1 MLKFSLQREV
11 RGDYQPTRVQI
22 GKWLRRSLQHKFTT
36 SIISIS
42 IVDSQTSQELNLDYR
57 GIDKPTNVIS
67 LEYAASREQFALLSG
82 ELILCDEVII
92 REAQEQ
98 GKPVLAHYA
107 HMIIHGMLHLQGYD
121 HLDEQEANQMEAL
134 EINLLQQL
142 GFVNPYQEN

>member
-11 RGDYQPTRVQI
+11 RREYQPTRVQI
-22 GKWLRRSLQHKFTT
+22 AKWLRRSLQYKFTT
-36 SIISIS
+36 TIISIS
-42 IVDSQTSQELNLDYR
+42 IVDNQTSQELNLNYR

-82 ELILCDEVII
+82 ELILCNEVIV

-98 GKPVLAHYA
+98 GKPILAHYA

-121 HLDEQEANQMEAL
+121 HVDEQEANHMEAL

-142 GFVNPYQEN
+142 GFANPYLEN

>member
-11 RGDYQPTRVQI
+11 RCEYQPTRVQI
-22 GKWLRRSLQHKFTT
+22 GKWLRRSLQYKFTT
-36 SIISIS
+36 TIISIS
-42 IVDSQTSQELNLDYR
+42 IVDNQTSQELNLDYR

-82 ELILCDEVII
+82 ELILCDEVIV

-121 HLDEQEANQMEAL
+121 HLDELEANQMETL

-142 GFVNPYQEN
+142 GFANPYQEN

>member
-22 GKWLRRSLQHKFTT
+22 GKWLRRSLQYKFTT

>member
-22 GKWLRRSLQHKFTT
+22 GKWLRRSLQYKFTT

-142 GFVNPYQEN
+142 GFTNPYQEN

>member
-11 RGDYQPTRVQI
+11 RRDYQPTRVQI
-22 GKWLRRSLQHKFTT
+22 GKWLRLSLRHKY
-36 SIISIS
+36 SISTISIS
-42 IVDSQTSQELNLDYR
+42 IVDSATSQQLNLDYR

-67 LEYAASREQFALLSG
+67 LEYAASREQLALLSG
-82 ELILCDEVII
+82 ELILCDDVIV

-98 GKPVLAHYA
+98 GKPIIAHYA

-121 HLDEQEANQMEAL
+121 HLDDADANQMEVL

-142 GFVNPYQEN
+142 GFTNPYQEN